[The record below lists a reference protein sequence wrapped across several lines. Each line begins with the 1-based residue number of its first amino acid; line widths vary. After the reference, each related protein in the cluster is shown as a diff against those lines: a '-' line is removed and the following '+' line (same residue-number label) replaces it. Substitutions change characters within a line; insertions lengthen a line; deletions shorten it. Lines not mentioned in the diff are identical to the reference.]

1 MVMNA
6 RIFKFLIAI
15 SVAYLGGC
23 SSNVRRDNDA
33 PAVYQYSGAKYGKVS
48 TAMSPAIAAD
58 ADKAARFQELKL
70 EEAIVTQLKE
80 KNLYDEKSENIVDV
94 VVNALRV
101 RNAATAIMFGFM
113 AGSDNMEGV
122 VTLKA
127 SDGKVLNKFTIDAS
141 YALGGFGGGQNTAR
155 LGYLSRTFGEL
166 TAKTILD
173 KK

>member
-1 MVMNA
+1 MNA

-15 SVAYLGGC
+15 SVAYLVGC

-48 TAMSPAIAAD
+48 TAMSPEIAAD

-94 VVNALRV
+94 VVNALSV

-155 LGYLSRTFGEL
+155 LGYLSRTFGDL